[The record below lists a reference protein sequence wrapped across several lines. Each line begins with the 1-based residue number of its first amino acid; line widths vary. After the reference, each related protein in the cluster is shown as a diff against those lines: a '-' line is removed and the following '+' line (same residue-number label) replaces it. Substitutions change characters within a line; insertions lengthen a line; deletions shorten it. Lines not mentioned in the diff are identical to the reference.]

1 MSSFNHY
8 GLRHYLKASE
18 ALKYIEA
25 LTGAELE
32 SYELARLVIEDRLP
46 VYVHLGDCGEGWLMA
61 AGFSGQASPPW
72 SEDTGY
78 GLVRVVSGI
87 DSIRGE
93 NQLGLGLVFAP
104 TEERPFGI
112 ENKNNQPAIAV
123 LTGAFDP
130 VLAAIFLVE
139 DIQRLASLMS
149 VSDESSQ
156 SEPPKEK
163 LYQIRQ
169 RLILEQF
176 ELLGYPPIGY
186 PKNEAGQ
193 RGVRYEIRQKL
204 KDDAVFKVK
213 DSFKDTW
220 NALLRDGDI
229 KPVG

>member
-1 MSSFNHY
+1 MSNFNHY
-8 GLRHYLKASE
+8 GLRHYLKAPE

-25 LTGAELE
+25 LTGAELD
-32 SYELARLVIEDRLP
+32 SYELARLVIEERLP
-46 VYVHLGDCGEGWLMA
+46 VYVHLGDCGEGWLRS
-61 AGFSGQASPPW
+61 AGFSGQVTPPW
-72 SEDTGY
+72 NEAGGY
-78 GLVRVVSGI
+78 GLARVVSGI

-93 NQLGLGLVFAP
+93 KQLGLGLVFAP

-112 ENKNNQPAIAV
+112 ENNNALPAAV

-130 VLAAIFLVE
+130 IVAAVFLVE
-139 DIQRLASLMS
+139 DIQHLASLLC
-149 VSDESSQ
+149 VSDEPTEP
-156 SEPPKEK
+156 EPPKEMK
-163 LYQIRQ
+163 YQTRQ